1 MRSSTNSRSVSFGLV
16 LIAVLFGGCRR
27 QVVAPVAAPG
37 AIVQARTFVDL
48 SAGWRLTVIAPIGET
63 GNVNNAQTNGLN
75 VTIHL
80 DPQKKFGFERTEY
93 AITEKGLAW
102 QKSTRTIDGKEE
114 SASGPMVPLFSKP
127 GKKQALRLL
136 FLTRVSDQNY
146 NTALLSACDLK
157 ALDQLM
163 TVVRANPENACNAPT
178 CIWMPPRVAARP
190 EKPGPNGF
198 VPVL

>member
-1 MRSSTNSRSVSFGLV
+1 MRSLTSSRSASLGLA

-27 QVVAPVAAPG
+27 QAVAPAAAPG

-48 SAGWRLTVIAPIGET
+48 AIGWRLTVIAPIGEA
-63 GNVNNAQTNGLN
+63 GNLNNAQTNGLN

-93 AITEKGLAW
+93 AVTDKGLVW
-102 QKSTRTIDGKEE
+102 QKSTRTLEGKEE
-114 SASGPMVPLFSKP
+114 SASSPMVPLFEKSQR
-127 GKKQALRLL
+127 KQVLRLL
-136 FLTRVSDQNY
+136 FPPRASDQNY
-146 NTALLSACDLK
+146 NTALLSARDLK

-163 TVVRANPENACNAPT
+163 TVVRANPDNACNAPT
-178 CIWMPPRVAARP
+178 CTWMPPRIAARP